1 MLVLKANQEQEDT
14 FNKIIQAMGAQ
25 VVWNGRFFV
34 MGDRLILEGVV
45 RSLIF
50 HYDIQKMEVELI
62 DLPEEETEW
71 NIADIP
77 QLQDLVTMTIYV
89 FEKWGIL
96 KWIEIGLE
104 MEQLHSIFGEIL
116 CRYGLEADFSTDQI
130 QFLKAGMRIT
140 YEDVI
145 ETALRFESA
154 ADKPLHTQWK
164 GLRLQMPVIGQYHK
178 EDRSD
183 SKAKAAAEEKAVPQA
198 ETALQK
204 NGMGAEPAET
214 KAADAG
220 VQSSGQMRDEQ
231 AAAGRIEKYKARI
244 SVLDRLSEL
253 QKKALHRDI
262 RNDRLL
268 QEEEK
273 GRLLRMIEDLEYER
287 MMQAVDRE
295 FADPKNQNYA
305 YVKKIIKKVEKED
318 FFANIKNGILEK
330 LHALERRF
338 GAAEVQKIME
348 QVPNHVERDA
358 YQELMQKLAPYEEID
373 ISPYKEKLG
382 KMRETLEIK
391 EISNLLVQSP
401 KETRSDYVTLLAQ
414 IEERNFALE
423 NAAPYRD
430 RIREWI
436 YEFDEKRI
444 HKLLT
449 NVPAM
454 DFDTA
459 AAVYAKIKRESL
471 LPELKEFAA
480 GVLSNRLTD
489 IRLKECAQL
498 AVKMQQ
504 DLAGAVKENER
515 YHFYPAKQLM
525 QNQADPDEMRIMNTA
540 LSSYAQ
546 DREPFA
552 YPVMVMDTSKDGSG
566 SDGMLLTRESL
577 FYSTRLNGY
586 KIRVSSIKSIQV
598 SSGLLNRRL
607 MLEENNGARHKLP
620 YLAEANEM
628 QNWAAVLEKFVRD
641 LQRLPQSALLENLQ
655 QELKEANNC
664 KRCGCVYHGMDA
676 CPECGLAAGG
686 QRETE

>member
-1 MLVLKANQEQEDT
+1 MLVLKANREQEDT
-14 FNKIIQAMGAQ
+14 FRKIIQAMGAQ

-71 NIADIP
+71 SIEDIP
-77 QLQDLVTMTIYV
+77 QLQDLITMTIYV

-104 MEQLHSIFGEIL
+104 MGQLNQIFGELL

-130 QFLKAGMRIT
+130 QFLKAGIRIT
-140 YEDVI
+140 YEDAI
-145 ETALRFESA
+145 EAALRFESTVG
-154 ADKPLHTQWK
+154 KRLQTQWN
-164 GLRLQMPVIGQYHK
+164 GPRLQMPAIGQYQK

-183 SKAKAAAEEKAVPQA
+183 SKAKAATEEIAVPQA
-198 ETALQK
+198 GTHLQK
-204 NGMGAEPAET
+204 HGIGAEQTDT
-214 KAADAG
+214 KAAAAAAKPL
-220 VQSSGQMRDEQ
+220 GQMRDEQ
-231 AAAGRIEKYKARI
+231 AAADRIEKYQARI

-268 QEEEK
+268 REEEK
-273 GRLLRMIEDLEYER
+273 SRLLTMIEDHEYER

-295 FADPKNQNYA
+295 FSDPKNQTYA
-305 YVKKIIKKVEKED
+305 YVKKVIKKVEKED
-318 FFANIKNGILEK
+318 FFEKIKNGILEK
-330 LHALERRF
+330 LHALERQF

-358 YQELMQKLAPYEEID
+358 YQELMQKLAPYEAID

-401 KETRSDYVTLLAQ
+401 KETRSDYVALLAQ
-414 IEERNFALE
+414 IEEGNFALE

-444 HKLLT
+444 QKLLT

-454 DFDTA
+454 EFDTA

-471 LPELKEFAA
+471 LPELREFAA

-489 IRLKECAQL
+489 IRLQECAQL
-498 AVKMQQ
+498 VAKMRQ
-504 DLAGAVKENER
+504 DLADAVKENER
-515 YHFYPAKQLM
+515 YHFYPAQQLM
-525 QNQADPDEMRIMNTA
+525 RSQADPDEMRIINTA

-546 DREPFA
+546 DREPFE
-552 YPVMVMDTSKDGSG
+552 YPVMVMDTSKEGSG
-566 SDGMLLTRESL
+566 SDGMLLTRENL
-577 FYSTRLNGY
+577 FYSTRMNGY

-607 MLEENNGARHKLP
+607 MLEESNGARHKLP

-628 QNWAAVLEKFVRD
+628 QDWAAVLEKFVRD
-641 LQRLPQSALLENLQ
+641 LQKLPQSALLENLQ
-655 QELKEANNC
+655 QELKDASYCE
-664 KRCGCVYHGMDA
+664 RCGCVYHGMDA
-676 CPECGLAAGG
+676 CPQCGLAAGAV
-686 QRETE
+686 